1 MKHAGERLSEGMVVD
16 GGEMEIK
23 RELLQLG

>member
-1 MKHAGERLSEGMVVD
+1 MKYAGERLSEGMVVD

-23 RELLQLG
+23 RELFQLG